1 MTEENLLVPLDVY
14 LKTGLHIG
22 TKFKT
27 EYMKNFIYKVRPD
40 GLSVLNVQKINDR
53 LAVASKFIAQYEPE
67 DIIVVGR
74 RENSWKAIKAFSK
87 ATGVNVMAGRY
98 MPGTLTNSALETFRE
113 AKLIILTD
121 PWVDKNILLDAV
133 AVGIPIVALCDT
145 NNESNYLDLVVPC
158 NNKGKKSLGLIFFI
172 LAKEYLKIR
181 KLIKSDEEFKYKLD
195 DFSDE

>member
-1 MTEENLLVPLDVY
+1 MAEENLLVPLDVY

-53 LAVASKFIAQYEPE
+53 LAIASKFISQYEPE
-67 DIIVVGR
+67 DIIIVGR

-87 ATGVNVMAGRY
+87 ATGVKVMAGRY
-98 MPGTLTNSALETFRE
+98 MPGTLTNPALETFME
-113 AKLIILTD
+113 AKLIVLTD